1 MRAPRPGR
9 IAPTPKV
16 EEPVTAAFPRTHGID
31 SAGGAPLPHPRWP
44 LQVQADRDRG
54 NHTSNDNLLRRIR
67 GPWQHQGYYIPPAN
81 NWVNWTENAPVRPE
95 LRMWNM
101 TVNPEQG
108 ASRSRALFDPRD
120 PANGLH
126 TMTPPAVVPT
136 NGRYG
141 SGNPLMVRGRADRL
155 QPSQY
160 SGQSYSSTTQLQR
173 YTGAASYQRTRPN
186 RWASGGGA
194 PGRRQ

>member
-1 MRAPRPGR
+1 MRTPRPGR
-9 IAPTPKV
+9 IAPTPYV
-16 EEPVTAAFPRTHGID
+16 QEPVTSLNPRAHAID
-31 SAGGAPLPHPRWP
+31 SAGGTPLTHPRWP

-54 NHTSNDNLLRRIR
+54 NHTSNDTLLRRIR
-67 GPWQHQGYYIPPAN
+67 GPWMHSEYYIPPAN

-95 LRMWNM
+95 LRMWNI

-108 ASRSRALFDPRD
+108 ASRSRALFDPAD

-126 TMTPPAVVPT
+126 TMTVPYVVPT
-136 NGRYG
+136 NGRYV

-160 SGQSYSSTTQLQR
+160 SGQSYSSTTQVQR
-173 YTGAASYQRTRPN
+173 FTSATPAQLTRPN
-186 RWASGGGA
+186 RWSSGIT
-194 PGRRQ
+194 GRRL